1 MQFMQKTA
9 YCAGAGIFMPR
20 RGPARYS
27 TIIEIIWAMSA
38 YHAKYKTI
46 VNAMKLAFLITI
58 TTFLQVH
65 ASVVAQSVTF
75 SGKAVA
81 LKKVFAVV
89 EQQTGYAVFYSNK
102 SILKDAKPVSVHA
115 SDQPLA
121 DFLDAVLKDQSITY
135 KLTGKTIV
143 LTERTIKP
151 VPLSEPALLQMPVK
165 GRIVD
170 STGAPLYGIN
180 VTIKGR
186 KKGTITDANGSYTI
200 DAAPEDVLVFSSVGF
215 DTREI
220 AVRELSDGGTIM
232 LQWSIS
238 GLKEVVVNKGY
249 YSTTQRLNTGNVS
262 KVTSAIIDKQPV
274 SNPLAALTGR
284 VAGLDIV
291 QQSGLPGTGFTIRLR
306 GLNSVRPE
314 ANTPLIIVDGSAYPS
329 GSFSSVNGYSP
340 LGYVD
345 ISPLNSLNP
354 NDIESIEVLKDAD
367 ATSIYGSR
375 GANGV
380 LLITTKKGR
389 TGRTMLDIN
398 VSSGFAEMSS
408 KLPVLD
414 RRQYLDMRYE
424 AIRNDGQ
431 TIATAPATSVF
442 DLTVWDTTRNT
453 DWQDVILGG
462 TARYDRAQVSLSGG
476 NANTS
481 FGFNGSYSRETTIM
495 PIDLANVKYSGRLS
509 VNHTSTNKKFIAQMG
524 VTYGVDNNKLP
535 GWTIASF
542 ALTLPPI
549 APPLYDSTGKLYWGP
564 SNASYQNPLGRLQE
578 IYNGK
583 LSSLVSNVMLSYEL
597 LKGLRLK
604 TNLGYN
610 VVQNVTSSRRGQY
623 FFNPSEWVS
632 RGQYL
637 RQTIDM
643 NLTNTTWNVE
653 PQVEW
658 ESLIGP
664 GKMNVIV
671 GTTFQQTQGNGAYLS
686 VQGYADDGLM
696 GNTAFGTIRDPRT
709 EKTNYLYTALFGR
722 INYTLKDKYVLNLTA
737 RRDGS
742 SRFAPDNRFGNFAA
756 VGAAWIFSD
765 EDAVKNTLPILS
777 YGKLRGSYGSTGNDV
792 IPDYGYMSLYT
803 ASTYNFGGSIG
814 VAPVGLANSEYSW
827 ETTRKAEVAL
837 ELGFLKD
844 RIYLSTSYYNNRS
857 SNQLVNY
864 PLPAF
869 VGFTGVQ
876 VNMPAIVQNTG
887 VELELNTINIQ
898 SKYFR
903 WSTSANISFPRNK
916 LVRYD
921 NIAGSSYANTYIVGY
936 PLSIQKT
943 YDFVRID
950 PKTGLNVWH
959 KVNGKDTS
967 DARALTI
974 ADISV
979 PVDLSKKFF
988 GGINNTFAW
997 KGFQLDVF
1005 FNFSK
1010 QMGPFAY
1017 FPANT
1022 MRGGIANM
1030 PLDLYERR
1038 WTKPGDNATMPKL
1051 FNNPSSPTGNTFVG
1065 SYYNEGYYT
1074 NISFLRLKNV
1084 SLSYSLPKELM
1095 KRWQFQAVRVYAQAQ
1110 NLFTITN
1117 YKGWDPE
1124 NTSGNIPLLR
1134 VVTAGIQ
1141 ITL

>member
-9 YCAGAGIFMPR
+9 YCFGAGIFMPKR
-20 RGPARYS
+20 SPARYS
-27 TIIEIIWAMSA
+27 TIIKIL
-38 YHAKYKTI
+38 
-46 VNAMKLAFLITI
+46 VVMKMTFLIII
-58 TTFLQVH
+58 TTLCQAY
-65 ASVVAQSVTF
+65 ASVVAQPVTF

-81 LKKVFAVV
+81 LKKVFTAV

-102 SILKDAKPVSVHA
+102 SILKDARPVSVTA
-115 SDQPLA
+115 TNQPLT
-121 DFLDAVLKDQSITY
+121 DFLDMVLKNQAITY
-135 KLTGKTIV
+135 KISGKTIV
-143 LTERTIKP
+143 LSERVVIPAPAP
-151 VPLSEPALLQMPVK
+151 VPDPAPVVLPPPLK
-165 GRIVD
+165 GKVVD
-170 STGAPLYGIN
+170 STGAPLNGIN
-180 VTIKGR
+180 VRIKGR
-186 KKGTITDANGSYTI
+186 KTGTITNAQGEFSI
-200 DAAPEDVLVFSSVGF
+200 DIISAADVLIFSSVGF
-215 DTREI
+215 ETLEMT
-220 AVRELSDGGTIM
+220 AGELAAGATVT
-232 LQWSIS
+232 LKQRNN
-238 GLKEVVVNKGY
+238 GLKEIVVSKGY

-262 KVTSAIIDKQPV
+262 KVTAAIIEKQPV

-284 VAGLDIV
+284 VAGLDIT

-314 ANTPLIIVDGSAYPS
+314 ANSPLIIVDGSAYPP
-329 GSFSSVNGYSP
+329 GDFSAVGNMSP
-340 LGYVD
+340 IGYVD

-389 TGRTMLDIN
+389 AGRTTLDIN
-398 VSSGFAEMSS
+398 VSSGFANMTR
-408 KLPVLD
+408 KQPLLN

-431 TIATAPATSVF
+431 TIATAPPSTVY
-442 DLTVWDTTRNT
+442 DLLKWDTTRST
-453 DWQDVILGG
+453 DWQEVLLGN
-462 TARYDRAQVSLSGG
+462 TARYNRAQVSLSGG

-481 FGFNGSYSRETTIM
+481 FGFNGSYSKETTIM
-495 PIDLANVKYSGRLS
+495 PVDLADVKYSGRLS
-509 VNHTSTNKKFIAQMG
+509 VNHTSTNKKFMAQFG
-524 VTYGVDNNKLP
+524 ITYGVDNNKLP

-549 APPLYDSTGKLYWGP
+549 APPLYDSAGKLNWGP
-564 SNASYQNPLGRLQE
+564 ADAAYQNPLGRLQE

-583 LSSLVSNVMLSYEL
+583 LSSLISNATLSYEL
-597 LKGLRLK
+597 VKGLRLK

-610 VVQNVTSSRRGQY
+610 VVQNTTSSRRGQD

-637 RQTIDM
+637 RQTMNM
-643 NLTNTTWNVE
+643 NLNSTTWNVE
-653 PQVEW
+653 PQVDW
-658 ESLIGP
+658 EHRIGP
-664 GKMNVIV
+664 GNMNVIV
-671 GTTFQQTQGNGAYLS
+671 GTTFQQTQTNGTFLS

-696 GNTAFGTIRDPRT
+696 GNPAFGTIRDPSAQ
-709 EKTNYLYTALFGR
+709 KTNYLYTAVFGR
-722 INYTLKDKYVLNLTA
+722 INYNLHDKYLLNLTA

-742 SRFAPDNRFGNFAA
+742 SRFAPGNRFGNFGAI
-756 VGAAWIFSD
+756 GAAWIFSD
-765 EDAVKNTLPILS
+765 EEVIKNLLPILS
-777 YGKLRGSYGSTGNDV
+777 YGKLRGSYGTTGNDV
-792 IPDYGYMSLYT
+792 IPEYGYMSLYT
-803 ASTYNFGGSIG
+803 ASSSNFAGAIG
-814 VAPVGLANSEYSW
+814 LTPSGLANSKYSW

-837 ELGFLKD
+837 ELGLIKD
-844 RIYLSTSYYNNRS
+844 RIYFSTSYYNNNS

-876 VNMPAIVQNTG
+876 VNLPAVVRNTG
-887 VELELNTINIQ
+887 IELELNTTNIQ
-898 SKYFR
+898 RKNFR
-903 WSTSANISFPRNK
+903 WNTSFNIAFPRNT

-921 NIAGSSYANTYIVGY
+921 NLEGSSYANSYIVGK

-943 YDFVRID
+943 YDFVRVD
-950 PKTGLNVWH
+950 PQTGLYVWRTAG
-959 KVNGKDTS
+959 GKDTS
-967 DARALTI
+967 NATALSVT
-974 ADISV
+974 DLTV
-979 PVDLSKKFF
+979 PVNVAKEYF
-988 GGINNTFAW
+988 GGINNSFSY

-1010 QMGPFAY
+1010 QTGPFAY

-1038 WTKPGDNATMPKL
+1038 WTQPGDIANFPKL
-1051 FNNPSSPTGNTFVG
+1051 FNNSSASPTANTYVG
-1065 SYYNEGYYT
+1065 AAYNESYYT
-1074 NISFLRLKNV
+1074 TISFIRLKNV
-1084 SLSYSLPKELM
+1084 SLSYSLPAKLM
-1095 KRWQFQAVRVYAQAQ
+1095 QRWKWQGARVYAQAQ
-1110 NLFTITN
+1110 NLFTITS

-1124 NTSGNIPLLR
+1124 NVSGNIPLLR
-1134 VVTAGIQ
+1134 VITGGIQ